1 MKDTIK
7 YFLWRRTKSM
17 FTGSIVAL
25 ITPMNKEGEICH
37 SSLKKLID
45 YHVLNKTKAIVSIG
59 TTGESATLSQE
70 EHIEV
75 VMLTVKLANKRIPII
90 AGTGANATTEAISLT
105 KRFEKSG
112 IAACLTVTPYYN
124 KPTQEGLYQHFK
136 AISESTKLPQIL
148 YNVPSRTGCD
158 LLPSTVA
165 RLSEFKNIIGIKEA
179 TGDLSRIHK
188 IKKLVKN
195 DFLLISGDDATALDF
210 MQLGGQ
216 GVISVTANVAA
227 KEMTQIC
234 SYALEGKFKNA
245 RFINE
250 RLTLL
255 HEALFIEPNPIP
267 IKWLAKKMGLIK
279 NDTLRLPM
287 TPILNSTRIQIE
299 KALQYANLQEI

>member
-1 MKDTIK
+1 
-7 YFLWRRTKSM
+7 M
-17 FTGSIVAL
+17 FKGSIVAL
-25 ITPMNKEGEICH
+25 ITPMNKEGKICQ

-45 YHVLNKTKAIVSIG
+45 YHVLNKTTAIVSIG

-75 VMLTVKLANKRIPII
+75 VMLTLKLANKRIPII
-90 AGTGANATTEAISLT
+90 AGTGANATAEAISLT

-136 AISESTKLPQIL
+136 AISESTELPQIL

-158 LLPSTVA
+158 LLPFTIA
-165 RLSEFKNIIGIKEA
+165 RLSKFKNIIGIKEA

-188 IKKLVKN
+188 IKKLVKSN
-195 DFLLISGDDATALDF
+195 FLLISGDDATALDF

-234 SYALEGKFKNA
+234 SLALEGEFKSA
-245 RFINE
+245 RSINE
-250 RLTLL
+250 RLTFL

-287 TPILNSTRIQIE
+287 TPILNSTRMKIE
-299 KALQYANLQEI
+299 KALQYANLQKI